1 MESGKATSETIKA
14 QLDVV
19 NQATGKN
26 VATQNVGLYN
36 LYKKR
41 SYTCTVNCLGNAL
54 LQPTM
59 YFNLRHVPMF
69 YGPYLITDVQHTI
82 NAGNFQTQFTG
93 VRQSMYDLPPIES
106 YLQSLNESVLTQIES
121 IVKNKSDKTTDK
133 PTTDINKTALLQ
145 QIGDNTAAAQNTCI
159 NNLVQPYNTWEVIA
173 TTTTSLTPKDLVLAI
188 EAKTSDPNLQLLIYT
203 LCYITTY
210 NGGKFN
216 GYNLNFANITL
227 TTDYGD
233 SDDKFKQKV
242 AACVNISNQKNSPT
256 SQPVAVFDSL
266 TNFIEFMVNKLQ
278 PKVKQVFFGDGNT
291 PPLGIEKYY
300 ACYWPKTNISP
311 EAFDKAFHNG
321 DYKQLTAT
329 VKNAY
334 QSAGDA
340 QLNVSATKKAQ
351 EAAAKQ
357 KQKIDDKAAGKT
369 NAQNNL
375 NTTSNVP
382 ATCPPPAV
390 IRFTPSTGVQ
400 GTIISLTGTNLNTVT
415 AITINNVITTTGITI
430 NDRTTLTVVVPFSNT
445 PIPQSDVI
453 ILRAKEG
460 LGTSIFEFTYDPNQ
474 PAPGKTTTVPGV
486 PPNSN
491 TQPQQTIGPVL
502 QSTTTKFPNGFDSK
516 IEISRTLV
524 GITNNYDIY
533 SVPETQI
540 IFTVKRN
547 EIGPN
552 NTIVSKEMFNGS
564 ISKNNSPYLIG
575 GVLIYNY
582 DDLESFANSFNAY
595 TTTSGD
601 EVYFKITVTATK
613 ILTTTPLTIKDATQT
628 FSAKIKIN

>member
-1 MESGKATSETIKA
+1 
-14 QLDVV
+14 
-19 NQATGKN
+19 
-26 VATQNVGLYN
+26 
-36 LYKKR
+36 
-41 SYTCTVNCLGNAL
+41 
-54 LQPTM
+54 
-59 YFNLRHVPMF
+59 MF

-121 IVKNKSDKTTDK
+121 IVKNKSDKVTDK

-210 NGGKFN
+210 SGGKFN

-227 TTDYGD
+227 TTDYGA
-233 SDDKFKQKV
+233 SDAKFKQNV

-340 QLNVSATKKAQ
+340 QLKVSATKKAQ

-474 PAPGKTTTVPGV
+474 PAPGKTTTVPGI

-533 SVPETQI
+533 SVPKTQI

-552 NTIVSKEMFNGS
+552 NTIVSKEIFSGS
-564 ISKNNSPYLIG
+564 ISENNSPYLIG
-575 GVLIYNY
+575 GVLTYDY
-582 DDLESFANSFNAY
+582 DDLDYFADSFNAY

-601 EVYFKITVTATK
+601 EIYFKITVTATK

-628 FSAKIKIN
+628 FNAKIKIN